1 MLFQTNDDNVVF
13 LDDYGEVK
21 GKVDFVDAGGDK
33 VDITSVYVAP
43 SERGMGLASRLMG
56 TCARHLRFH
65 GKKAKATCSY
75 AKKWFGEHKEYAD
88 VLA

>member
-1 MLFQTNDDNVVF
+1 MLFQTNDDSVVF

-21 GKVDFVDAGGDK
+21 GKVEFVDDGDDT
-33 VDITSVYVAP
+33 VDITTVYVAP
-43 SERGMGLASRLMG
+43 TERGMGLANRLMG

-65 GKKAKATCSY
+65 GKKAKPSCSY
-75 AKKWFGEHKEYAD
+75 AQKWFGEHKEYED